1 MKNIVYV
8 SSASRLLGE
17 DQLMDI
23 LTSARKNNAERN
35 ISGILFYAEGTFMQV
50 LEGEDADVD
59 YIMGKISLDP
69 RHKNLITL
77 VDEPI
82 RQKTFTD
89 WTMGFTTPN
98 ANKFGGILGY
108 LRSVKELQKRPEIT
122 PAVVTIKTFI
132 ESNRLTVAY

>member
-8 SSASRLLGE
+8 SSAVRLLGE

-23 LTSARKNNAERN
+23 LTSARKNNAEYN

-59 YIMGKISLDP
+59 YIMGKIILDP

-77 VDEPI
+77 LDEPI
-82 RQKTFTD
+82 QKKNFTD

-98 ANKFGGILGY
+98 ADKFGDILGY
-108 LRSVKELQKRPEIT
+108 LRSVKELQKRPETT
-122 PAVVTIKTFI
+122 PAVITIKTFI